1 MNYNLAVWKDK
12 SDKFLLMKKGEGI
25 RERWREGKRV
35 AGREG
40 RRERNT
46 YSSQRYE
53 LLLQT

>member
-25 RERWREGKRV
+25 RERWREG
-35 AGREG
+35 

-46 YSSQRYE
+46 YSS
-53 LLLQT
+53 

>member
-25 RERWREGKRV
+25 RERWREG
-35 AGREG
+35 